1 MNIKAQVRAVSELLN
16 VVAPASTLSE
26 VFVANESVIE
36 AACVKQAR
44 LDGVA
49 TKRGGNFGSFTVSKV
64 MQALPMFTG
73 DGRALIVALWAT
85 AVAGSKVTGF
95 KF

>member
-1 MNIKAQVRAVSELLN
+1 MNIKSQVRSVSELLA
-16 VVAPASTLSE
+16 VVAPSSTLAAI
-26 VFVANESVIE
+26 FVANEATIIT
-36 AACVKQAR
+36 ACERQAK

-49 TKRGGNFGSFTVSKV
+49 TKRGGNFGSFTVTKV
-64 MQALPMFTG
+64 MGGLPMFTG

-85 AVAGSKVTGF
+85 AVAGSKVDGF